1 MYNVLKNKIWI
12 KIVSLITVLCY
23 AIVVI
28 PVGFIVKFI
37 GKDII
42 NKKIDRAAKSYWV
55 ERKQSV
61 ISLKDQF

>member
-42 NKKIDRAAKSYWV
+42 NKKDR
-55 ERKQSV
+55 
-61 ISLKDQF
+61 